1 MPDTV
6 ANAGLQR
13 LKNET
18 LDLHQEAER
27 HVRILDD
34 DATEATYVRFL
45 TRMFGFHVPMEDA
58 LAGQVELAAAGFDA
72 ASRQK
77 RRLLRADL
85 EHLGLDVSAIPLCA
99 DLPDISVLARAVGAA
114 YVLEGSTLGGKFILS
129 RMRVRLGYLVGS
141 ASAFLE
147 GYGDATG
154 PQWRR
159 FTGIVEGVIVDAKT
173 GDAAV
178 DAARTTFTTLIEWLD
193 EPGEEPPHP
202 FVRPSGSRLLLHTRL
217 NP

>member
-1 MPDTV
+1 MPERV
-6 ANAGLQR
+6 ANAGLHR

-18 LDLHQEAER
+18 LDLHHEAER

-45 TRMFGFHVPMEDA
+45 TRMFGFHSAMEHV
-58 LAGQVELAAAGFDA
+58 LAGHAALSAAGFDA
-72 ASRQK
+72 ASRRKQ
-77 RRLLRADL
+77 RLLRADL
-85 EHLGLDVSAIPLCA
+85 ERLGCDVSAIPLCA
-99 DLPDISVLARAVGAA
+99 DLPDIRAIARAVGAA
-114 YVLEGSTLGGKFILS
+114 YVLEGSTLGGPFILS

-154 PQWRR
+154 PMWRR
-159 FTGIVEGVIVDAKT
+159 FTDIVEGVIVDAET

-178 DAARTTFTTLIEWLD
+178 DAARATFITLITWLD
-193 EPGEEPPHP
+193 ERDAEPPHP
-202 FVRPSGSRLLLHTRL
+202 FVRPSESRLVRAGTHS
-217 NP
+217 